1 MQDTE
6 NNAVAQL
13 VVLPCGLHEPRIAD
27 CLGSVTERGNKG
39 FGSSDLQEH
48 TARSALSAIDAGEL
62 SDPDDDVSFGR
73 FCLFDCSALSVIPS
87 IDEPVL
93 VRSIDVP
100 LSQRQKANLF
110 ALKELAYCESVNC
123 KVSDAAVLTM
133 LRNWFS
139 LKIRREA
146 MFEKQKPLGSTVR
159 CGVRQE

>member
-1 MQDTE
+1 MSSKHGVIVCGGVIDAGYRGELIVLLRAIAGTPCRIPK

-39 FGSSDLQEH
+39 FGSSDLQEN
-48 TARSALSAIDAGEL
+48 TARSAMSAIDAGEL

-100 LSQRQKANLF
+100 SQ
-110 ALKELAYCESVNC
+110 SVC
-123 KVSDAAVLTM
+123 FKRTCL
-133 LRNWFS
+133 L
-139 LKIRREA
+139 
-146 MFEKQKPLGSTVR
+146 
-159 CGVRQE
+159 